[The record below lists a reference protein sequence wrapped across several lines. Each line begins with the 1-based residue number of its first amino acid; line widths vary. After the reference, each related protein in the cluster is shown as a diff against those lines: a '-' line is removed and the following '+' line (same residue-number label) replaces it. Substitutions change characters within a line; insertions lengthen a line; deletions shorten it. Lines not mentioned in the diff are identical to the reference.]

1 MGPPAGWRGRNVPYL
16 ASEQSLSRHEVPVCG
31 QSPCRGPGHGSPAG
45 LHTGPPATCP
55 VWACSRFAPNT
66 LYSDSVAGRRALL
79 MGLEAHVHGSEG
91 QAGQARSEKPQEAT
105 TRVSHGPRGTMLSGP
120 VLGQHLT
127 GGAVP
132 GTWGET
138 VAPGTPLLPPPTRS
152 CCHGNRKAPQ
162 PRASEMTPLGRRPEA
177 RASLLTAVWSKSS
190 VLLGPTVPPLHR
202 AACLSPTRP
211 LALPTPAAPQ
221 QLPRA
226 QYSTGGWWPV
236 CARQTRV
243 PGTGAIGARWG
254 GTSLRS
260 VGDGAT
266 GPTRSLVYEERRRQP
281 RAATGKLL
289 CGAARP
295 ARASVWVNTAP
306 PAARSTRAAA
316 CGGGWGQR
324 LETLG
329 DRTARRA
336 VQVWWQSYTESLPGT
351 SQVDTGGSESPCP
364 PSTRCSDSRKSG
376 TF

>member
-1 MGPPAGWRGRNVPYL
+1 MSLIWPPSSRSPDTRSQCVDKTPAEDLATGPLQGSTRGHPPPAP
-16 ASEQSLSRHEVPVCG
+16 S
-31 QSPCRGPGHGSPAG
+31 GPALG
-45 LHTGPPATCP
+45 LP
-55 VWACSRFAPNT
+55 PNT

-79 MGLEAHVHGSEG
+79 MGLEAHAHGSEG
-91 QAGQARSEKPQEAT
+91 QAGQARSEKSQEAT

-243 PGTGAIGARWG
+243 P
-254 GTSLRS
+254 
-260 VGDGAT
+260 VGRNKPA
-266 GPTRSLVYEERRRQP
+266 
-281 RAATGKLL
+281 L
-289 CGAARP
+289 CG
-295 ARASVWVNTAP
+295 
-306 PAARSTRAAA
+306 
-316 CGGGWGQR
+316 
-324 LETLG
+324 
-329 DRTARRA
+329 
-336 VQVWWQSYTESLPGT
+336 
-351 SQVDTGGSESPCP
+351 
-364 PSTRCSDSRKSG
+364 
-376 TF
+376 

>member
-1 MGPPAGWRGRNVPYL
+1 MGAPSRTEGEECP
-16 ASEQSLSRHEVPVCG
+16 LSGLRAAALLT
-31 QSPCRGPGHGSPAG
+31 RGPGVWTKPLLRTWPWVPCRAPHG
-45 LHTGPPATCP
+45 ATSHLP
-55 VWACSRFAPNT
+55 RLPPNT
-66 LYSDSVAGRRALL
+66 LYSDSVVGRRALL
-79 MGLEAHVHGSEG
+79 VGLEAHAHGSEG
-91 QAGQARSEKPQEAT
+91 QAGQACSEKPQEAT
-105 TRVSHGPRGTMLSGP
+105 TRVSHGPCGTMLSRP

-138 VAPGTPLLPPPTRS
+138 AAPGTPLLPPPTRS

-177 RASLLTAVWSKSS
+177 RASLLTAVWSTSS

-202 AACLSPTRP
+202 AAYLSPTRP

-226 QYSTGGWWPV
+226 QYSTGGRWPV

-243 PGTGAIGARWG
+243 PGTGASGARWG

-281 RAATGKLL
+281 RAAQGQAPLRGCTACTGL
-289 CGAARP
+289 GPGQHGP
-295 ARASVWVNTAP
+295 AGCRV
-306 PAARSTRAAA
+306 
-316 CGGGWGQR
+316 
-324 LETLG
+324 
-329 DRTARRA
+329 
-336 VQVWWQSYTESLPGT
+336 
-351 SQVDTGGSESPCP
+351 
-364 PSTRCSDSRKSG
+364 RKG
-376 TF
+376 HGV